1 MCFFACKWELQYDL
15 VVSSVGS
22 LFWSTFLQYKYREIS
37 ERVSFHTCCNE
48 NVAPIPEREFLP
60 DRAPNGQ
67 PNWQL
72 TGSYT
77 LKNHYKKNPIFITT
91 MQSRK

>member
-1 MCFFACKWELQYDL
+1 MLVACFGVRFYNTNSIVK
-15 VVSSVGS
+15 
-22 LFWSTFLQYKYREIS
+22 FLK
-37 ERVSFHTCCNE
+37 VSFLTCCNE

-72 TGSYT
+72 TGSFL
-77 LKNHYKKNPIFITT
+77 LKNH
-91 MQSRK
+91 